1 MFAFIASGLITESN
15 GDYEVSILTH
25 RSKMKKSGLESPLQV
40 QQTRSAFHPL
50 AQRNTFRHRDVRQ
63 QRRSFGQ
70 GQITADT
77 SSQLYQA
84 LLRFLAGL
92 RIEGH
97 SLEKIHGSNASLR
110 FPAFLTVEND
120 LRSKDKQPYL
130 GVTGLV
136 ILSLLCV
143 AEVLPSPARA
153 QSAVSAAI
161 PEMAR
166 LAKVLAGD
174 WNTVEIVQHGQ
185 PVAEGAGRRGTT
197 QVRLTGGG
205 TALVSEGH
213 SVGTVGG
220 DLRWFITIWWD
231 SNAKTYRFLTC
242 FKTSADA
249 GCELRG
255 TAHWEGET
263 FVNDYEEVIDGKRT
277 RIQDLWTDITP
288 NSHKLTEAHDT
299 GNGVMKPYV
308 VSRSTRQ

>member
-153 QSAVSAAI
+153 QSAVSAAF
-161 PEMAR
+161 PR
-166 LAKVLAGD
+166 WPDLPRYSR
-174 WNTVEIVQHGQ
+174 EIG
-185 PVAEGAGRRGTT
+185 
-197 QVRLTGGG
+197 
-205 TALVSEGH
+205 
-213 SVGTVGG
+213 
-220 DLRWFITIWWD
+220 
-231 SNAKTYRFLTC
+231 
-242 FKTSADA
+242 
-249 GCELRG
+249 
-255 TAHWEGET
+255 
-263 FVNDYEEVIDGKRT
+263 
-277 RIQDLWTDITP
+277 IQW
-288 NSHKLTEAHDT
+288 
-299 GNGVMKPYV
+299 
-308 VSRSTRQ
+308 R